1 MNKYNTES
9 QYRQSASH
17 TFSLL
22 CSQVFALRTAAGFAH
37 KFASGNPEC
46 SLAAYCCCRVQSLQ
60 SPDSCQQQAA
70 CHRGQHSMPNHLI
83 IARRRNHNLFRRRS
97 TAAAPPRSRLRRR
110 GTSSQTGNVT
120 VSPYLSASYKA
131 RLGGVRFGRRPLA
144 VPRMPYC
151 YTL

>member
-1 MNKYNTES
+1 
-9 QYRQSASH
+9 
-17 TFSLL
+17 
-22 CSQVFALRTAAGFAH
+22 
-37 KFASGNPEC
+37 
-46 SLAAYCCCRVQSLQ
+46 
-60 SPDSCQQQAA
+60 
-70 CHRGQHSMPNHLI
+70 MPNHL

>member
-9 QYRQSASH
+9 QYRQSASQI
-17 TFSLL
+17 FSLL

-37 KFASGNPEC
+37 KFA
-46 SLAAYCCCRVQSLQ
+46 AAIRNAALQPTAAAEYSHCRVLTPAS
-60 SPDSCQQQAA
+60 SKP

-97 TAAAPPRSRLRRR
+97 TAAAPPCSRLRRR
-110 GTSSQTGNVT
+110 GTSSQTGNIT
-120 VSPYLSASYKA
+120 VSPYLSASYEA

-151 YTL
+151 YTLL